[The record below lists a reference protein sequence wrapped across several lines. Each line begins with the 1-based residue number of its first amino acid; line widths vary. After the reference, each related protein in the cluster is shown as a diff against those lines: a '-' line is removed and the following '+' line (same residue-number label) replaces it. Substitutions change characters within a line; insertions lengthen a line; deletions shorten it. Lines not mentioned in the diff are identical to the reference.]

1 MVALGGENRPK
12 LMKTRLSQNKST
24 SNTGTGIPSLSCS
37 TKSHRTSAA
46 EQAYDRLIELVP
58 NQPMLK
64 VQKAAIVRAKSGDA
78 TSLRLALAGL
88 PISMADDTGALCW
101 RLRFALD
108 GRDWKRAKKL
118 IEKMKRDED
127 DGNFVKGNIP
137 VPVGCYAILLARLQK
152 EQAGANADFAQTR
165 DQLNQKVQKSPGDA
179 NLLSQLAVVDALLN
193 SKEAA
198 ICAAKRAVEILP
210 ISSDAMDGP
219 GLLSNLAVV
228 YAWSSELDKAFET
241 IAALMKTPNG
251 ISYGDLKLSVWWD
264 PLRKDPRFGKLL
276 TELEPRD

>member
-1 MVALGGENRPK
+1 
-12 LMKTRLSQNKST
+12 MK
-24 SNTGTGIPSLSCS
+24 G
-37 TKSHRTSAA
+37 
-46 EQAYDRLIELVP
+46 
-58 NQPMLK
+58 
-64 VQKAAIVRAKSGDA
+64 
-78 TSLRLALAGL
+78 
-88 PISMADDTGALCW
+88 
-101 RLRFALD
+101 
-108 GRDWKRAKKL
+108 
-118 IEKMKRDED
+118 DED
-127 DGNFVKGNIP
+127 DGNFVKGNVP
-137 VPVGCYAILLARLQK
+137 VPVGCYAILLARLHQE

-193 SKEAA
+193 SKEVA

-228 YAWSSELDKAFET
+228 YAWSNELDKAFET